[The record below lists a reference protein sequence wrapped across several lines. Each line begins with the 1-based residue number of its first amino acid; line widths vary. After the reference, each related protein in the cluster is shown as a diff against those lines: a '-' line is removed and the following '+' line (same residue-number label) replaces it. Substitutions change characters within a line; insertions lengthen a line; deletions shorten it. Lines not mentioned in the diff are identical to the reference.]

1 MLKASYNELPSNL
14 HSEGFLVVVMWLP
27 ETCMLCFLPGERG
40 MWLAWCWIP
49 PYIWKYIKSNKY
61 LQEGKVSILTQQ
73 KLEPSILSEY
83 RSITHPFDKI
93 FTFISVYSIIP
104 VKVPVNDDPQSLISP
119 RGCILNLCRWNGL
132 SIFLQFTG
140 WSEEYFKTLQNL
152 PTVEFKL
159 FWSLLLRLS
168 PASPAQACCSWT
180 PSSVCPGWRRSRLQ
194 SQWSRG

>member
-1 MLKASYNELPSNL
+1 MLKASYYELPSNL

-83 RSITHPFDKI
+83 RSITHP
-93 FTFISVYSIIP
+93 
-104 VKVPVNDDPQSLISP
+104 LIRFSH
-119 RGCILNLCRWNGL
+119 
-132 SIFLQFTG
+132 SSQFTALYLSKFLSMMTRSPWLARG
-140 WSEEYFKTLQNL
+140 VTFWIFVVGMASASFCNLQVDQKSTSKHFKICQ
-152 PTVEFKL
+152 
-159 FWSLLLRLS
+159 
-168 PASPAQACCSWT
+168 Q
-180 PSSVCPGWRRSRLQ
+180 
-194 SQWSRG
+194 

>member
-1 MLKASYNELPSNL
+1 MEICKIKQIPARGESLHFDPTKAGTQHPQWIQIH
-14 HSEGFLVVVMWLP
+14 HS
-27 ETCMLCFLPGERG
+27 
-40 MWLAWCWIP
+40 
-49 PYIWKYIKSNKY
+49 
-61 LQEGKVSILTQQ
+61 
-73 KLEPSILSEY
+73 
-83 RSITHPFDKI
+83 PFDKI

-168 PASPAQACCSWT
+168 PASPAQACCNWT